1 VCAIANIAPHFFGI
15 VGRFVTSR
23 FDFVAHQRAPAFA
36 SIGIEKIHERSADA
50 GADEY
55 SFLSHIVSFWKSRSD
70 SASAL
75 VLIAAIALA
84 GLDDGLRVLLS
95 VLRERAFHVHFFIKL
110 TLIIAPHVSFVFAG
124 IYQFA
129 FTCLAFCHTSSS
141 KARVTLTNTLVFAND
156 AGTR

>member
-1 VCAIANIAPHFFGI
+1 
-15 VGRFVTSR
+15 
-23 FDFVAHQRAPAFA
+23 
-36 SIGIEKIHERSADA
+36 
-50 GADEY
+50 
-55 SFLSHIVSFWKSRSD
+55 LSHIVSFWKSRSD

-156 AGTR
+156 AGTRRFCAAHEIEQSRCRGFLQRSGFWRKSNLLERGENVPQARDVYRNDSCHSSSA